1 MLRFNCAAC
10 SDHTVRHQPVLLCAL
25 LRFMQPKKRRLLIEL
40 LVKLIDNPQNVWGL
54 LSVGSPIVLYDDLEW
69 IVEKIEIEGILEKKA
84 VWAQIL

>member
-1 MLRFNCAAC
+1 
-10 SDHTVRHQPVLLCAL
+10 
-25 LRFMQPKKRRLLIEL
+25 MQPKKRRLLIEL